1 METLF
6 RNSRRKLAHG
16 LLFWRE
22 VGAGLP
28 IIFLHGTWSDGS
40 QWVPTMELLSHE
52 FHCLTP
58 DLLGFGES
66 EIPDIHYSIDLQVD
80 CLAEFI
86 DTLKLEKVY
95 LVGHSLG
102 GWIAASYAL
111 KYPGRTPGVVL
122 LAPEGVATEGT
133 DKRLKQMQRILQ
145 RSELMFALLRFFR
158 PLAKIFGW
166 EIKVKE
172 EWKQRLVMEQYP
184 TACELLFERQI
195 PEIHAELLE
204 TRLCVMTSPL
214 LILQGGKDT
223 QEASATS
230 QAYAQLAPGAN
241 LKVIAHG
248 DNDLAQS
255 CTEVVAE
262 EIRDFIKSA
271 KGGRVVFG

>member
-6 RNSRRKLAHG
+6 RNSRRKLTQG
-16 LLFWRE
+16 LIFWRE

-28 IIFLHGTWSDGS
+28 IIFLHGTWNEGS
-40 QWVPTMELLSHE
+40 QWVPTMELLSRE

-66 EIPDIHYSIDLQVD
+66 ETPDIHYSIDLQVE

-86 DTLKLEKVY
+86 DTLRLENVY

-102 GWIAASYAL
+102 GWVAASYAL
-111 KYPGRTPGVVL
+111 KYPERSLGVVL
-122 LAPEGVATEGT
+122 LAPEGVAIEGT
-133 DKRLKQMQRILQ
+133 DKRLKQMQAILQ
-145 RSELMFALLRFFR
+145 RSELMFAILRFLR
-158 PLAKIFGW
+158 PIAKVFGW
-166 EIKVKE
+166 QIKVDE
-172 EWKQRLVMEQYP
+172 EWKQRLIMDQYP
-184 TACELLFERQI
+184 TACELLFQRQI

-204 TRLCVMTSPL
+204 TRLSVMTSGV

-223 QEASATS
+223 EEASATS

-241 LKVIAHG
+241 LKIIAHG

-255 CTEVVAE
+255 CTGVVVE